1 MHRQSKLKLRLYT
14 HSLFFCVKVRMNR
27 WSLMEACD
35 SQLPVRQ
42 RLANWLQNFLTKCIR
57 VSLLGLLKCSL
68 VISELIPPGLCKFEL
83 RCRGYFT
90 FEAESEEG
98 LLQWSLTVRQRILE
112 EWKR

>member
-1 MHRQSKLKLRLYT
+1 
-14 HSLFFCVKVRMNR
+14 
-27 WSLMEACD
+27 MEACD

-68 VISELIPPGLCKFEL
+68 AISELIPPGLCKFAL

-98 LLQWSLTVRQRILE
+98 LLQWSLTGKGF
-112 EWKR
+112 WKSGRGDI